1 MSLEIVQELPTEGQ
15 FAAVWLDES
24 GFMAS
29 NTFNW
34 IGGQVHSYNTV
45 MNDWAVT
52 NEDPYKW
59 AAESLHYIVEVS
71 DANETIH

>member
-34 IGGQVHSYNTV
+34 IGGQLHSYNTV
-45 MNDWAVT
+45 I